1 MLERKSYGIEAVNDL
16 VLPVRHCPLIFLD
29 RSEIENVVD
38 EFVAIGGLWQSFE
51 AIEEPKVFISFA
63 NLIGNER
70 GRSPLGNA
78 KLTNYAF
85 KVKDVVQVR
94 DQVESFG

>member
-1 MLERKSYGIEAVNDL
+1 MPERKSYGIEALYDL
-16 VLPVRHCPLIFLD
+16 VLPVRHCALIFLD

-38 EFVAIGGLWQSFE
+38 EFVAIGGFGQSFE

-78 KLTNYAF
+78 KLTDYAL
-85 KVKDVVQVR
+85 KIEDAVQVR
-94 DQVESFG
+94 DQIESFG